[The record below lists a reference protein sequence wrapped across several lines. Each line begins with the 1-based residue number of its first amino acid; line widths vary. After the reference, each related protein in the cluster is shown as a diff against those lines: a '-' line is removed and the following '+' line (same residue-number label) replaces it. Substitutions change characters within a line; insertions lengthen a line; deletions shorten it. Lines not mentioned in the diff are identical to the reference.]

1 MAAATA
7 RVPIWPAAGWI
18 PRGTSFPRLVAGTLG
33 FLLTQGEVLAF
44 MAFPTARPP
53 GGSPTLSVLKTRVCG
68 RFRPLWMDPSRNLLS
83 TAFSRHPWGSPTP
96 RGGPALRGTPTVLPI
111 GYRHAVGLETWV
123 SVSYLGLY
131 TWAIQPTPIEASI
144 MLVRFSCAGFWVVVL
159 LELLQ
164 VSPRSPE
171 HLLSLRGLGA

>member
-1 MAAATA
+1 
-7 RVPIWPAAGWI
+7 
-18 PRGTSFPRLVAGTLG
+18 
-33 FLLTQGEVLAF
+33 

-68 RFRPLWMDPSRNLLS
+68 RFALFGW
-83 TAFSRHPWGSPTP
+83 TP
-96 RGGPALRGTPTVLPI
+96 RGTSYPRPAAGTLGGLLPQGEVLPFGALLPLLPI

-144 MLVRFSCAGFWVVVL
+144 MLEWFSCAGFWVVVL

-164 VSPRSPE
+164 VFSGPPSTCSP
-171 HLLSLRGLGA
+171 